1 MHYINSP
8 KLSQTNPADFAGSLF
23 YMYLPH
29 KNVHIYMYPQSLS
42 FAGDQNGVG
51 GVGLGMG

>member
-29 KNVHIYMYPQSLS
+29 KNVRIYMYPQSLS